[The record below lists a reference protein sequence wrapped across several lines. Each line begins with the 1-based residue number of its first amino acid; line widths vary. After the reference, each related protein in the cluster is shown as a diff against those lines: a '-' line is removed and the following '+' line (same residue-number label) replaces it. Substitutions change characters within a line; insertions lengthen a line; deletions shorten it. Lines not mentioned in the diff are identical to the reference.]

1 LKEITKDDL
10 NEIYAPVKEGLR
22 RVEDNFR
29 LLVEDKKESFPELY
43 TMMKHVLVGGKAVRP
58 ALTFLTGRCFEYNLG
73 RLLPM
78 ATASELLHIATLV
91 HDDAIDK
98 ADTRRNRQTVNKL
111 WGIEKA
117 VLFGDILFARA
128 GVFAAETENI
138 RVVRL
143 FSATLQV
150 ISSGELKQSFDA
162 FSMDQSFN
170 KYLERIGGKTASL
183 MSMATEGGAI
193 LSQASEKDIR
203 ALKDYGYN
211 LGLAFQIV
219 DDILDFTGDKDK
231 LGKPV
236 GSDLAQGTVTLPS
249 LLLLKYHPDDNPL
262 QKVFNGEDKQKNIKR
277 AVELILDSS
286 IISECYKI
294 AEDYKNKAC
303 RELEGLTDS
312 IGRECLKNLANY
324 VIERNR

>member
-1 LKEITKDDL
+1 LGNSVNEL
-10 NEIYAPVKEGLR
+10 NEIYTSIKEGLKQVEGNFELLLKER
-22 RVEDNFR
+22 REN
-29 LLVEDKKESFPELY
+29 FPELHQ
-43 TMMKHVLVGGKAVRP
+43 MMEHVLVGGKAVRP
-58 ALTFLTGRCFEYNLG
+58 ALTFLAGRCFENNLD

-111 WGIEKA
+111 WGFEKA
-117 VLFGDILFARA
+117 VLFGDFLFARA
-128 GVFAAETENI
+128 GEFAAETENI

-143 FSATLQV
+143 FSHTLKI
-150 ISSGELKQSFDA
+150 ISSGELKQSFGA
-162 FSMDQSFN
+162 FSLDQSFD

-193 LSQASEKDIR
+193 IIRASEKDIQ
-203 ALKDYGYN
+203 ALKRYGYN

-219 DDILDFTGDKDK
+219 DDILDFTGDENKM
-231 LGKPV
+231 GKPV

-249 LLLLKYHPDDNPL
+249 LLLLKYHPFDNPL
-262 QKVFNGEDKQKNIKR
+262 QKIFSGEDKQNSIKQ
-277 AVELILDSS
+277 AVAMILDSE
-286 IISECYKI
+286 IISECYQI

-303 RELEGLTDS
+303 RELDRLPDN
-312 IGRECLKNLANY
+312 IGRQCLINLADY